1 MCEVQ
6 YEGVGVDGWV
16 SDLFELWVFEVWVI
30 RHLGMKGGENAALI
44 VFSLAKLFWNIDE
57 IF

>member
-16 SDLFELWVFEVWVI
+16 SDLFELWVFEVWLI
-30 RHLGMKGGENAALI
+30 SHQGNKGGHNAALI
-44 VFSLAKLFWNIDE
+44 VRSR
-57 IF
+57 